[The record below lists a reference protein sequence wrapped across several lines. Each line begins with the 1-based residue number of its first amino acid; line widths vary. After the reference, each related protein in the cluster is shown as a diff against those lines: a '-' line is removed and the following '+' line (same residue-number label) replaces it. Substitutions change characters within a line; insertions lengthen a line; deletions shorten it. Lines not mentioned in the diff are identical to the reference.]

1 MSTLV
6 SFFQIILDR
15 TQSLVNCEIPFIISY
30 NPKQVGNH
38 QYPHCPEIESH
49 RRAHFPW
56 VNRVTEVDEDT
67 TAYHVEVGGVVVDVV
82 VDLYLDVDVDG
93 H

>member
-30 NPKQVGNH
+30 NQKQVGNP
-38 QYPHCPEIESH
+38 QYPHCPEIESQ

-67 TAYHVEVGGVVVDVV
+67 TAYHVEVGGVDLDVV
-82 VDLYLDVDVDG
+82 VDVGVDG

>member
-1 MSTLV
+1 M
-6 SFFQIILDR
+6 
-15 TQSLVNCEIPFIISY
+15 
-30 NPKQVGNH
+30 GNH

-67 TAYHVEVGGVVVDVV
+67 TAYHVEVGGVD
-82 VDLYLDVDVDG
+82 LDVELLTVTEVDQDMYN
-93 H
+93 HLSCCIVIWKHLEVIESFQKAEEQ